1 MQLKIYVHNMGRFGN
16 NLFQYFIAK
25 IIQKIYNNHIIVYDL
40 NTVINTPYY
49 KLNDQSWNQFE
60 KRYRQDPKSAVI
72 TNHRMKSSNIIVHGF
87 FQRGDILK
95 LFRNYLI
102 DLIHPE
108 NHEQINKNYRVSD
121 LCKEIKKPND
131 DDLVLHLRLDD
142 FIFQG
147 NNSQI
152 IHPESYISIIRA
164 IPHRN
169 LIIVV
174 DSLKNNNEI
183 KYLSYFQQF
192 DPQIIQGSLI
202 HDFNYLRYS
211 NRLICS
217 NSTFAWIATFL
228 GNPSERYIPF
238 IVQENQRLEKIQ
250 SSDIQVKYKY
260 TKMTDL

>member
-25 IIQKIYNNHIIVYDL
+25 IIQKLYNNHTIIYKLDDI
-40 NTVINTPYY
+40 INTPYL
-49 KLNDQSWNQFE
+49 KLDDRTWNQFE
-60 KRYRQDPKSAVI
+60 KKYCQNPKSSYI
-72 TNHRMKSSNIIVHGF
+72 INHQMKSLNILVHGF
-87 FQRGDILK
+87 FQKGDILK
-95 LFRNYLI
+95 LFRNYLM

-108 NHEQINKNYRVSD
+108 NYDQINKNYKVSD
-121 LCKEIKKPND
+121 LCKQITKPNEE
-131 DDLVLHLRLDD
+131 DLVLHLRLDD

-152 IHPESYISIIRA
+152 IHPESYISVIQA

-174 DSLKNNNEI
+174 DSLKNDNEI
-183 KYLSYFQQF
+183 KYLSYFQHF

-211 NRLICS
+211 KRLICS
-217 NSTFAWIATFL
+217 NSTFVWIAAFL
-228 GNPSERYIPF
+228 GNQTERYIPY
-238 IVQENQRLEKIQ
+238 IIHNNQRLEKIQ
-250 SSDIQVKYKY
+250 SNDFQVKYKY
-260 TKMTDL
+260 TKLTEL